1 VASRRIN
8 AIVAPNDQCAPI
20 QRSPA
25 GHFVQIQFEDTRE
38 SLHSALTRAIE
49 QIDGATIT
57 LRRLLVLVGE
67 HGLLFLCALLTI
79 PFLIPVSIPGVS
91 TVFGAAIILISIGIT
106 LNRLPWLPDR
116 LMDKELDAAKLKG
129 ILRRGLDVV
138 ARVEAYVKPRY
149 RALTGSAMANRIN
162 GLALIFAGLLLMA
175 PLGLVPF
182 SNTLPAFAILLL
194 AIGMAQR
201 DGLLVIAGYCM
212 IVATLVY
219 FGVLAW
225 LAFVA
230 GQGLYGVFG

>member
-1 VASRRIN
+1 MVPLL
-8 AIVAPNDQCAPI
+8 APRDSA
-20 QRSPA
+20 
-25 GHFVQIQFEDTRE
+25 VQVTFDDTRE
-38 SLHSALTRAIE
+38 SLHSALTNAID
-49 QIDGATIT
+49 QIDGDTIT

-91 TVFGAAIILISIGIT
+91 TVFGAAIILIAIGIT

-116 LMDKELDAAKLKG
+116 LMDKELDAAKLTG

-149 RALTGSAMANRIN
+149 RSLTGSVFANRIN
-162 GLALIFAGLLLMA
+162 GLAIIFAGVLLMA

-194 AIGMAQR
+194 AVGMAQR
-201 DGLLVIAGYCM
+201 DGLIVIAGYAM
-212 IVATLVY
+212 ILASVIY

-225 LAFVA
+225 LAFAA
-230 GQGLYGVFG
+230 GKGLLGVFG